1 MVCIL
6 CDSKT
11 KTTNSR
17 YMRSFRHTWRRHTC
31 IRCFAVFTTRETVD
45 MAHSY
50 RVEQLDGSLVIF
62 SRDQLLLSIYEA
74 LAYRKDAGTS
84 CSMITETILASIQK
98 NHRLIVPRN
107 ELIDTAKTVIKRFDR
122 TAYVRYVSMHQ

>member
-31 IRCFAVFTTRETVD
+31 TRCFAVFTTRETVD

-50 RVEQLDGSLVIF
+50 RIEQHDGSLVVF
-62 SRDQLLLSIYEA
+62 SRDKLLMSVYEA
-74 LAYRKDAGTS
+74 LAHRKDAGTS
-84 CSMITETILASIQK
+84 SSIITESILAVIQK
-98 NHRLIVPRN
+98 HHRLLIPRN
-107 ELIDTAKTVIKRFDR
+107 ELVDTAKVVIKRFDR
-122 TAYVRYVSMHQ
+122 TAYVRYVSMHI